1 MGLLALVALAGGVAW
16 YLAFRPHPP
25 HSPVAWYARV
35 VSAAVFV
42 GHEQHLSRKHPVTVS
57 FLADGAFQ
65 ARFGESLAAAR
76 PGPGPAGTGLAQ
88 YVSSAD
94 TIFVR
99 GTSVDFLTRYAL
111 VGSWSR
117 HCAASTP
124 AAPTRLRPRPPM
136 SGPYPGPGPD
146 PASRAGPGP
155 LRVSSAAD
163 P

>member
-111 VGSWSR
+111 VGQLVEALRGQYASGAD
-117 HCAASTP
+117 AAQAQAAYVRSLTP
-124 AAPTRLRPRPPM
+124 AQVQTLRAEQAR
-136 SGPYPGPGPD
+136 G
-146 PASRAGPGP
+146 R
-155 LRVSSAAD
+155 
-163 P
+163 